1 MESLIYKVEKDNDY
15 YKIRT
20 SQDSEMIKD
29 MEKNYRILR
38 RVHHEVYS
46 TIAENFQLYI
56 NSLEESELDE
66 TDADFVSSGLASI
79 KNVDKKCAT
88 ELLMLFE
95 FFYFING
102 RFPTATAHTFIP
114 SPDLP
119 LEVNGEE
126 TSIKKLYG
134 KFRGTN
140 SHALV
145 SYQFLGTL
153 NIFFGGQTEITQRF
167 LTETYQNLTVSTLST
182 DGSFVFE
189 ALIDISAAINIL
201 LRGLSR
207 QNTDIKKEDDDLDFK
222 LDEETPQDD
231 PIIIEDDLNVE
242 PENVDE
248 KAKRFEPVVEP
259 TLETPE
265 QVEISD
271 QDKLREQEWL
281 DDFLRGITPPTEQE
295 ENDRTI
301 VQVLT
306 KEMDQSG
313 DINIEDIFFDDNEA
327 FYNDDMTEN
336 HKEYIKSL
344 IDKTNFYNN
353 DGVAYNDDGENDQDI
368 EFQVDDRNVAAD
380 SNNDSNDEN
389 IDNFVYVKYVP
400 PPPDSP
406 VEPLHPWQRL
416 EERVKKI
423 RKRKERYRTL
433 TKKKAIKFLNKR
445 NAKELLKEHK
455 KKSKAEWVNDE
466 IMNEYLSDETIGFPV
481 GVVKSDNETV
491 QYAEPVRED
500 QKLQIYIG

>member
-1 MESLIYKVEKDNDY
+1 MIESLIYKVEKDNDY
-15 YKIRT
+15 YQIRT
-20 SQDSEMIKD
+20 SQDSEMIKTWK
-29 MEKNYRILR
+29 KNYRILR

-88 ELLMLFE
+88 ELLMLFD

-102 RFPTATAHTFIP
+102 PFPTATAHMFIP

-119 LEVNGEE
+119 FEVNGEE
-126 TSIKKLYG
+126 ISIKKLYG

-145 SYQFLGTL
+145 SSQFLGTL

-189 ALIDISAAINIL
+189 ALIDISAEINIL

-207 QNTDIKKEDDDLDFK
+207 QNTEIKKEDEDLDFK

-231 PIIIEDDLNVE
+231 PIINEDDLNVE

-248 KAKRFEPVVEP
+248 KAKRFEPVVDP

-281 DDFLRGITPPTEQE
+281 DDFLRRITPPTEQE

-306 KEMDQSG
+306 KEMDQSD
-313 DINIEDIFFDDNEA
+313 DINIEDIFIDDNEA

-336 HKEYIKSL
+336 HKENIKSL

-353 DGVAYNDDGENDQDI
+353 DGVAYNDDGESDQDI

-389 IDNFVYVKYVP
+389 IDNLVYVKYVP
-400 PPPDSP
+400 PP
-406 VEPLHPWQRL
+406 LHPRQRL
-416 EERVKKI
+416 EERVKKV

-455 KKSKAEWVNDE
+455 KKLKAERVNDE

-491 QYAEPVRED
+491 QYAESVRED
-500 QKLQIYIG
+500 QNLQIYIG